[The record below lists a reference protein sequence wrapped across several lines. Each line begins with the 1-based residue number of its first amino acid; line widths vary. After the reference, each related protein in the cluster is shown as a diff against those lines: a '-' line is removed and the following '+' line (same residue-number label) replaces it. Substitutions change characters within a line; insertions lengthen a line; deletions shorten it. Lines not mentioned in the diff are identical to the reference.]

1 MRNLPIVTKNLLI
14 INLLAFAAKF
24 VLERQGIFLNDI
36 FGLHFFVASD
46 FHFYQ
51 LFTYIFMHAGFEHIF
66 FNMFAL
72 WMFGVVVEQ
81 MWGARRFLFY
91 YLVCGIGA
99 GVLQEVSQ
107 FGSLYV
113 TLSSSGMPFEFADLF
128 HLSPADTHALNA
140 WNTVGASGAV
150 YGILLAFGMLFP
162 DQRIFIFPLPIPIK
176 AKWFVI
182 FYVVIELFSA
192 LGTSNSQVAHFAH
205 LGGMLFGYLLIRY
218 WQKRP
223 NPSGNRT
230 HNLAQEMFNRMAGNR
245 FRNKKTSHEDEY
257 VPYEE
262 EPVHRETDH
271 EYNERK
277 HREEDEIDRILD
289 KIRKSG
295 YDSLTEDE
303 KKRLFNQSKHR

>member
-14 INLLAFAAKF
+14 INLLAFVAKF

-36 FGLHFFVASD
+36 FGLHFFMASD

-51 LFTYIFMHAGFEHIF
+51 LFTYMFMHAGFEHIF

-81 MWGARRFLFY
+81 VWGVRRFLFY

-113 TLSSSGMPFEFADLF
+113 TLNSSGMPFEFADLF
-128 HLSPADTHALNA
+128 RLSAADTHALNA

-162 DQRIFIFPLPIPIK
+162 EQRIFIFPLPIPIK
-176 AKWFVI
+176 AKWFVM

-205 LGGMLFGYLLIRY
+205 LGGMLFGYLLIKY
-218 WQKRP
+218 WQKNP
-223 NPSGNRT
+223 DPSGNRT
-230 HNLAQEMFNRMAGNR
+230 QNPAQEMFNRMAGNR
-245 FRNKKTSHEDEY
+245 FRHKKTSHEDEY
-257 VPYEE
+257 VSYEE
-262 EPVHRETDH
+262 DPVHRETDH

-295 YDSLTEDE
+295 YDSLTEEE
-303 KKRLFNQSKHR
+303 KKRLFDQSKRR